1 MHVLGIDRAN
11 LAALLVCHPHEVFGA
26 RKSPVD
32 MRDAIIH
39 QSIQEDA
46 AEA

>member
-11 LAALLVCHPHEVFGA
+11 LTASVVCHPHEVSGA

-32 MRDAIIH
+32 MHDATTH

-46 AEA
+46 AAA

>member
-11 LAALLVCHPHEVFGA
+11 LAALEVCHPHEVFGA

-32 MRDAIIH
+32 MHDAITH

-46 AEA
+46 AAA